1 MELEEAAERAP
12 LAARQRKAELQNQL
26 ETRWA
31 TVGHDGPRWATM
43 GHGHGVVMKHVTSL
57 VVSVGIEWYS
67 LDVHFE
73 ENIF

>member
-31 TVGHDGPRWATM
+31 MM

-57 VVSVGIEWYS
+57 VASVGIEWYS